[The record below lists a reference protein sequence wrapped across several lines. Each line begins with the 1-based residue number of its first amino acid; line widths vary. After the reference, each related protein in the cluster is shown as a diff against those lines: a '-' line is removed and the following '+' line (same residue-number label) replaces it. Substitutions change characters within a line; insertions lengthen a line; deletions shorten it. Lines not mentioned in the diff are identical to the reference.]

1 MGVSL
6 AYRVTKREDGKGAA
20 MEIGQRIK
28 THRAE
33 AHMSQDDLAARVY
46 VSRQTIS
53 SWEND
58 KTYPDVQSLLL
69 LSEIFDVTVD
79 SLIKGDVEIMTKTI
93 DSDVRTM
100 KRLACVMLGFMVL
113 MLLALIWCGV
123 QLGIWGWSLT
133 QTLPTA
139 LLAVVLW
146 GIAFFAAAWV
156 DRIKKNHDLVTYQEI
171 LSYWNGEPVDRD
183 NERSRRERLIP
194 TWMKAIRTI
203 GWTLIAAAVG
213 AFIGYGGMALADY
226 LLG

>member
-1 MGVSL
+1 
-6 AYRVTKREDGKGAA
+6 
-20 MEIGQRIK
+20 MEIGKRIK
-28 THRAE
+28 SHRAE
-33 AHMSQDDLAARVY
+33 ARMSQDDLAARVY

-100 KRLACVMLGFMVL
+100 KRLACVMLGFMLL
-113 MLLALIWCGV
+113 MVLALIWCGV
-123 QLGIWGWSLT
+123 QLAIWDWSFA
-133 QTLPTA
+133 QALPTA
-139 LLAVVLW
+139 LLASVLW
-146 GIAFFAAAWV
+146 GISFFAAVRV
-156 DRIKKNHDLVTYQEI
+156 DRIKKSHDLMTYQEI

-194 TWMKAIRTI
+194 TWMKAVRTA
-203 GWTLIAAAVG
+203 GMVLIAAAIG
-213 AFIGYGGMALADY
+213 AFVGYGGMAFAEY